1 MSFDTEFISNNAAPA
16 LLAINMPEWLARSRA
31 ILTQCGYK
39 ARAASNHE
47 DFYSR
52 LTRTRYEVVVIE
64 ESFSSDSIVDNVS
77 LYRVQQMAMQDRR
90 GTTIIILGNSFE
102 TLNPRLAYQQ
112 SVHAVL
118 NPDDLE
124 SLGPVVQQ
132 AVTNNGLFNEIF
144 FAAEQRLMN
153 GSAIPA

>member
-39 ARAASNHE
+39 VRAASNHE

-52 LTRTRYEVVVIE
+52 LTRTRYEVVVME
-64 ESFSSDSIVDNVS
+64 EGFSSDSIVDNVS
-77 LYRVQQMAMQDRR
+77 LYRVQQMAMPERR
-90 GTTIIILGNSFE
+90 NTTMIILGNSFE
-102 TLNPRLAYQQ
+102 TLNPRQAFQQ

-118 NPDDLE
+118 HPDDIE

-132 AVTNNGLFNEIF
+132 AVTNNSLFNEVF
-144 FAAEQRLMN
+144 NAAEQRLMN
-153 GSAIPA
+153 GPTLAS